1 MDPKNAIIMLD
12 TICDELVKLDPKNKD
27 YYEKNANEYKLQM
40 NKLDKEIEEAL
51 RENNI
56 DTLVVGGEFAYAY
69 FCKRYDL
76 KVLSC
81 YTACGEGAEPSISRI
96 KDVIDYINN
105 NNIPKVFYEELS
117 EGTVAN
123 MISEETNS
131 KAEVFNTLHNVSK
144 KEILIAET
152 QLFSSAENHKTQ
164 FSILKQAVTVFTKAH
179 SCPLFFLPKSFHHS
193 KVTPYPVSSHPR
205 IL

>member
-1 MDPKNAIIMLD
+1 MRMQIFQGAFHLLLLFSEMQTDSSGIILYHYMGFL
-12 TICDELVKLDPKNKD
+12 
-27 YYEKNANEYKLQM
+27 M
-40 NKLDKEIEEAL
+40 
-51 RENNI
+51 
-56 DTLVVGGEFAYAY
+56 
-69 FCKRYDL
+69 
-76 KVLSC
+76 
-81 YTACGEGAEPSISRI
+81 
-96 KDVIDYINN
+96 
-105 NNIPKVFYEELS
+105 
-117 EGTVAN
+117 
-123 MISEETNS
+123 
-131 KAEVFNTLHNVSK
+131 NVSK